1 MATNRLAVISS
12 IADELSSS
20 AVDDRPVP
28 HQAAIALM
36 PAVFGLA
43 LLVAPVVGA
52 LGLVWQ
58 AEFPLIE
65 ALCILFPAVLAARLS
80 TGSARGALAIRWPS
94 GRVLAGSLLFGATFW
109 YLNFVLVAPIL
120 QEHTSAS
127 DRVLGEALAE
137 EVPLLLELVVL
148 ALVPAICEETLV
160 RGAIARG
167 LAARFGPLAAVLV
180 SSAYF
185 ALLHL
190 SLARALPTFVLGA
203 ASAAIVLRTG
213 TLLPAVIIHAL
224 HNAAALVLTE
234 PSMAGATRALAAR
247 PELALAVSLLGSV
260 GGLFM
265 MLHRR

>member
-1 MATNRLAVISS
+1 MATKPPAVIRS
-12 IADELSSS
+12 IAVGLSSS

-28 HQAAIALM
+28 HQTAILLM
-36 PAVFGLA
+36 PGVFGLA
-43 LLVAPVVGA
+43 LLIAPAVGA

-58 AEFPLIE
+58 AEFPLVE
-65 ALCILFPAVLAARLS
+65 ALCILMPAVVAARLT
-80 TGSARGALAIRWPS
+80 TGSVRGGLALRWPS

-137 EVPLLLELVVL
+137 EVPFLLELVVL

-167 LAARFGPLAAVLV
+167 LAARFGPIAAVLL

-190 SLARALPTFVLGA
+190 SWARALPTFVLGA

-213 TLLPAVIIHAL
+213 SLLPAVIIHAL

-234 PSMAGATRALAAR
+234 PSMAGATHAIAAV
-247 PELALAVSLLGSV
+247 PELALAASLLGSV
-260 GGLFM
+260 GGLFIL
-265 MLHRR
+265 LHRR